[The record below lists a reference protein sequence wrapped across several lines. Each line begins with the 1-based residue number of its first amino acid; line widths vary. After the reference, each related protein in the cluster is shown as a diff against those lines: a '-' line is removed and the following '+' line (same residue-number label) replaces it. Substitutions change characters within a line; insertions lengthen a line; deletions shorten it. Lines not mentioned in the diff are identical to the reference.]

1 MNFSKITDFLYIG
14 TTPRSEDYPTL
25 RELGVGLVI
34 NMRFE
39 RRPYPDLHDPP
50 MRVLWLPSV
59 DSPLFPISIK
69 KLHEGVEAAL
79 ETLQSGLAVYA
90 HCQQGV
96 HRAVAIGT
104 SILIAL
110 GHSPEEAM
118 GLIKQ
123 RRQVADPGTW
133 YIRRRIERFAA
144 TWHQLQQDLP
154 LRFS

>member
-14 TTPRSEDYPTL
+14 TTPRSEDYPVL
-25 RELGVGLVI
+25 RDLGVGLVI

-59 DSPLFPISIK
+59 DSPLFPISVN
-69 KLHEGVEAAL
+69 KLHQGVEAAL

-90 HCQQGV
+90 HCHHGV

-110 GHSPEEAM
+110 GHPMDEAM
-118 GLIKQ
+118 QMVKQ

-144 TWHQLQQDLP
+144 SWRQLQQG
-154 LRFS
+154 FTS

>member
-25 RELGVGLVI
+25 RDLGVGLVI

-39 RRPYPDLHDPP
+39 RRPYPDRHDPP

-59 DSPLFPISIK
+59 DSPFFPISIK
-69 KLHEGVEAAL
+69 KLHEGVDAAM
-79 ETLQSGLAVYA
+79 ETLQSGLAVYT
-90 HCQQGV
+90 HCHHGV

-110 GHSPEEAM
+110 GHSPDEAM
-118 GLIKQ
+118 QMIKQ
-123 RRQVADPGTW
+123 GRQVADPGIW
-133 YIRRRIERFAA
+133 YIRKPIEHFAA
-144 TWHQLQQDLP
+144 SWRQLQQGLT
-154 LRFS
+154 S

>member
-14 TTPRSEDYPTL
+14 TTPHSKDYTTL
-25 RELGVGLVI
+25 RDLGIGLVI

-79 ETLQSGLAVYA
+79 ETLHSGRAVYT
-90 HCQQGV
+90 HCHYGV

-118 GLIKQ
+118 QLI
-123 RRQVADPGTW
+123 RENREVANPHTW

-144 TWHQLQQDLP
+144 FWGQLEQGLT
-154 LRFS
+154 S